1 MNYVL
6 ESVVEAERLE
16 TQNKNEL
23 YSVEDELKGIEF
35 FNGEKIIDIGCGTG
49 AVSAEILKKNSR
61 VDLTAIDISEIRIQQ
76 AKNLLP
82 TCYKDKIKF
91 QCLNLMTNTLPENS
105 FDVVISRFVLHHL
118 EDPLQMLISM
128 KRVLKPG
135 GRLIIIDSD
144 GILLNYFCTDQWL
157 MDCLNR
163 IQKGMKL
170 DMFIGRKLKSYYDY
184 MGLENIDVKMI
195 PMHFKNESLK
205 SEVNQYRERFS
216 IMKEFFRELL
226 GQTDADNFMG
236 LYLKYLE
243 KGSAELFYNKF
254 VAVGYKI

>member
-23 YSVEDELKGIEF
+23 YSVEEELKGIEF
-35 FNGEKIIDIGCGTG
+35 SNGEKIIDIGCGTG
-49 AVSAEILKKNSR
+49 AVSAEILKKNLQ

-82 TCYKDKIKF
+82 TYYKDMIKF
-91 QCLNLMTNTLPENS
+91 QCLDLMDDTLPENS

-118 EDPLQMLISM
+118 EEPLQMLISM

-144 GILLNYFCTDQWL
+144 GILHNYFCTDQWL
-157 MDCLNR
+157 MDCLSR
-163 IQKGMKL
+163 IKEGMKL
-170 DMFIGRKLKSYYDY
+170 DMYIGRKLKSYYNY
-184 MGLENIDVKMI
+184 IELENIDVKMI
-195 PMHFKNESLK
+195 PMHFKNESLTA
-205 SEVNQYRERFS
+205 EVNQYRERFS
-216 IMKEFFRELL
+216 IMRDFFIDLL
-226 GQTDADNFMG
+226 GQTDTDNFFS

-243 KGSAELFYNKF
+243 KDSAELFYNKF
-254 VAVGYKI
+254 VAVGHKI